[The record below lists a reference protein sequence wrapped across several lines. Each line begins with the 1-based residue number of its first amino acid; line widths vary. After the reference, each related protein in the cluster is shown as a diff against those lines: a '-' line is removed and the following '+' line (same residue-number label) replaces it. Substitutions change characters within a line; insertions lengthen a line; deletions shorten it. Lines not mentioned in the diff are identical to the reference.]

1 MTVSSSC
8 KIEQLRQRIGDQ
20 RRELSGQLRRL
31 TDNTATPREGH
42 RWGPIGVLA
51 AGAVL
56 VGLVAHRRSRGLL
69 RSAVATGWLLW
80 RATRLIRSVAAAF
93 GQAAPPK

>member
-1 MTVSSSC
+1 MNTSHSSN
-8 KIEQLRQRIGDQ
+8 IEQLRQRIADQ
-20 RRELSGQLRRL
+20 RRDLSGQLRRL
-31 TDNTATPREGH
+31 ANKTATPREGH

-56 VGLVAHRRSRGLL
+56 VGLVAHRRSRSLL
-69 RSAVATGWLLW
+69 RSTVATGWLLW